1 MTQSIFKFPTLT
13 AARFVV
19 ERLQRQGVSA
29 KYLNS
34 SCIQVEGEITDQT
47 EATVTKEMG
56 KKVSSPSKGKAP
68 PPSSEKKKS
77 SPIPVKAEVAPETK
91 AKSAPPAGKP
101 TGKPAGKSSP
111 NIQAMAYETLK
122 RMVGKYPS
130 KFPKLS
136 KIMGLKV
143 KSY

>member
-19 ERLQRQGVSA
+19 ERLQQQGVSA

-47 EATVTKEMG
+47 EATVTKELG
-56 KKVSSPSKGKAP
+56 KKVSSSSKGKTP
-68 PPSSEKKKS
+68 PPSSEKKKPA
-77 SPIPVKAEVAPETK
+77 PIAVKASSAPETK
-91 AKSAPPAGKP
+91 AKSTPPAGK
-101 TGKPAGKSSP
+101 AGP
-111 NIQAMAYETLK
+111 NVHAMAYEALK
-122 RMVGKYPS
+122 RMVEKSPS

-136 KIMGLKV
+136 KMMGLKV
-143 KSY
+143 KG

>member
-19 ERLQRQGVSA
+19 ERLQQQGVSA

-34 SCIQVEGEITDQT
+34 SFIQVQGEITDQT
-47 EATVTKEMG
+47 EAIVTKELG
-56 KKVSSPSKGKAP
+56 KKVSSPSKGKTP

-77 SPIPVKAEVAPETK
+77 APIAVKAAASPETK
-91 AKSAPPAGKP
+91 AKSTPPAGKP
-101 TGKPAGKSSP
+101 AAKAGP
-111 NIQAMAYETLK
+111 NVQAIAYEALK
-122 RMVGKYPS
+122 RMVEKYPS

-136 KIMGLKV
+136 KMMGLKV

>member
-19 ERLQRQGVSA
+19 ERLQQQGVSA

-34 SCIQVEGEITDQT
+34 SFIQVQGEITDQT
-47 EATVTKEMG
+47 EAIVTKELG
-56 KKVSSPSKGKAP
+56 KKVSSPSKGKTP

-77 SPIPVKAEVAPETK
+77 APIAAKPAAAPETK
-91 AKSAPPAGKP
+91 AKSTPPAA
-101 TGKPAGKSSP
+101 KPAGKAGP
-111 NIQAMAYETLK
+111 NVHAMAYEALK
-122 RMVGKYPS
+122 RMVEKSPQ

-136 KIMGLKV
+136 KMMGLKV
-143 KSY
+143 KG

>member
-68 PPSSEKKKS
+68 PPSSEKKKPA
-77 SPIPVKAEVAPETK
+77 PIAVKASSAPETK
-91 AKSAPPAGKP
+91 AKSAPPA
-101 TGKPAGKSSP
+101 GKPAGKSSP

>member
-19 ERLQRQGVSA
+19 ERLQQQGVSA

-34 SCIQVEGEITDQT
+34 SCIQIQGEITDQT
-47 EATVTKEMG
+47 EATVTKELG
-56 KKVSSPSKGKAP
+56 KKVSSPSKGKTP

-77 SPIPVKAEVAPETK
+77 APIAVKTATAPETK
-91 AKSAPPAGKP
+91 AKSAPSAGKP
-101 TGKPAGKSSP
+101 AAKAGP
-111 NIQAMAYETLK
+111 NVQAIAYEALK
-122 RMVGKYPS
+122 RMVEKYPS

-136 KIMGLKV
+136 KMMGLKV
-143 KSY
+143 KG

>member
-19 ERLQRQGVSA
+19 ERLQQQGVSA

-34 SCIQVEGEITDQT
+34 SFIQVQGEITDQT
-47 EATVTKEMG
+47 EAIVTKELG
-56 KKVSSPSKGKAP
+56 KKVSSPSKGKTP

-77 SPIPVKAEVAPETK
+77 APIAAKPAAAPETK
-91 AKSAPPAGKP
+91 AKSTPPAGKP
-101 TGKPAGKSSP
+101 AGKAGP
-111 NIQAMAYETLK
+111 NVHAMAYEALK
-122 RMVGKYPS
+122 RMVEKSPQ

-136 KIMGLKV
+136 KMMGLKV
-143 KSY
+143 KG

>member
-19 ERLQRQGVSA
+19 ERLQQQGVSA

-34 SCIQVEGEITDQT
+34 SFIQIQGEITDQT
-47 EATVTKEMG
+47 EATVTKELG
-56 KKVSSPSKGKAP
+56 KKVSSPNKGKTP

-77 SPIPVKAEVAPETK
+77 APIAVKAAAAPETK

-101 TGKPAGKSSP
+101 AAKAGP
-111 NIQAMAYETLK
+111 NVHAMAYEALK
-122 RMVGKYPS
+122 RMVEKTPQ
-130 KFPKLS
+130 KFPKLA
-136 KIMGLKV
+136 KMMGLKV
-143 KSY
+143 KG

>member
-1 MTQSIFKFPTLT
+1 MVQSIFKFPTLT

-19 ERLQRQGVSA
+19 ERLQQQGVSA

-47 EATVTKEMG
+47 EATVTKELG
-56 KKVSSPSKGKAP
+56 KKVSSSSKGKTP
-68 PPSSEKKKS
+68 SPSSEKKKPA
-77 SPIPVKAEVAPETK
+77 PIAVKSATAPETK

-101 TGKPAGKSSP
+101 AAKAGP
-111 NIQAMAYETLK
+111 NVHAMAYEALK
-122 RMVGKYPS
+122 RMVEKSPS

-136 KIMGLKV
+136 KMMGLKV
-143 KSY
+143 KG